1 MTQRHDSNATLG
13 VSAPGGRGRGVKHI
27 LGKYQARG
35 GRQET
40 SPGSGL
46 GLLLPSSLTS
56 YHPHQEEF
64 LISRFPLLL
73 ESAPPPPPLSFHKA
87 SRGVCVRDV
96 GPLPAALRPA
106 LPATRPPAP
115 PPRRAAPSHPACRP
129 GTRGTN
135 GAGSCTRQTPV
146 PPGPRE
152 IWGKSIDNSGRV
164 LARFRKFPTAGVVS
178 ESSSGRRWEGGV
190 A

>member
-1 MTQRHDSNATLG
+1 MTQRHDSNSTLG

-96 GPLPAALRPA
+96 GPLPAAS
-106 LPATRPPAP
+106 RPPPCAPRHAP
-115 PPRRAAPSHPACRP
+115 PSPASSASRSLPTPPAARARAARTAL
-129 GTRGTN
+129 
-135 GAGSCTRQTPV
+135 GAVLDKHLSRL
-146 PPGPRE
+146 GP
-152 IWGKSIDNSGRV
+152 
-164 LARFRKFPTAGVVS
+164 ARFGAKA
-178 ESSSGRRWEGGV
+178 
-190 A
+190 